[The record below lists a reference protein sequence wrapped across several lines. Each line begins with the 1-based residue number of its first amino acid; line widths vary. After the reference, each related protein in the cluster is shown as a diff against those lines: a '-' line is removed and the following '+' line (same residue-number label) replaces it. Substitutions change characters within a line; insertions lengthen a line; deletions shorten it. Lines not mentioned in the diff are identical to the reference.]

1 MSEIIRKY
9 DLLLMNNASRQFHLF
24 RGLPDESTSHLYHKF
39 NVNLNECNDGEHTY
53 AVVYNER
60 DDVEYE
66 FKTPILDT
74 VLHYGDDESI
84 VLRLLQPD
92 TGLLRIGTTIEP
104 ENTYIPD
111 ENNDTTFYYNG

>member
-1 MSEIIRKY
+1 MAKY
-9 DLLLMNNASRQFHLF
+9 DIILQNNASKQVIL
-24 RGLPDESTSHLYHKF
+24 LPGVEDTSESHLYHLF
-39 NVNLNECNDGEHTY
+39 EVRIDAPEGEYTY
-53 AVVYNER
+53 CIVYNER

-66 FKTPILDT
+66 FKTPLLDT

-104 ENTYIPD
+104 ENIYQDD

>member
-1 MSEIIRKY
+1 M
-9 DLLLMNNASRQFHLF
+9 
-24 RGLPDESTSHLYHKF
+24 
-39 NVNLNECNDGEHTY
+39 
-53 AVVYNER
+53 
-60 DDVEYE
+60 EYE
-66 FKTPILDT
+66 FKTPLLDT
-74 VLHYGDDESI
+74 ILHYGDDESI

>member
-1 MSEIIRKY
+1 MAKY
-9 DLLLMNNASRQFHLF
+9 DIILQNNASKQVFL
-24 RGLPDESTSHLYHKF
+24 LPGVDDKSESHLYHLFEVKIDAP
-39 NVNLNECNDGEHTY
+39 EGEYTY
-53 AVVYNER
+53 VIVYNER

-66 FKTPILDT
+66 YKTPILDT

-92 TGLLRIGTTIEP
+92 TGLLRIGATIEP